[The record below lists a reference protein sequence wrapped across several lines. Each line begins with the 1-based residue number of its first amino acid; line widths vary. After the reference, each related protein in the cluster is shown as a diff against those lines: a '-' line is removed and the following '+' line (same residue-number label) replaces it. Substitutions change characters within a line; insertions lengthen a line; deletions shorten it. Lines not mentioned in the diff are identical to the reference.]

1 MDVKLSD
8 YSGVETSMLVS
19 MEGEAPA
26 DLSSEALAKAEPRR
40 TGRSTGSGS
49 RVEPRERSALHE
61 FPQELAGQGT
71 FS

>member
-8 YSGVETSMLVS
+8 YSSVETNMLVS

-40 TGRSTGSGS
+40 TGRS
-49 RVEPRERSALHE
+49 ALHE
-61 FPQELAGQGT
+61 FPQELAGQGA